1 MEHLLP
7 FDTIARVLETWD
19 AARRRCKDDFN
30 WEFGERFVGRCVCEL
45 LLSLSIRVNRRILQ
59 R

>member
-7 FDTIARVLETWD
+7 FDTIARVLERLGTLL
-19 AARRRCKDDFN
+19 AGVARTTLIGSLVN
-30 WEFGERFVGRCVCEL
+30 ALLEGVCEL